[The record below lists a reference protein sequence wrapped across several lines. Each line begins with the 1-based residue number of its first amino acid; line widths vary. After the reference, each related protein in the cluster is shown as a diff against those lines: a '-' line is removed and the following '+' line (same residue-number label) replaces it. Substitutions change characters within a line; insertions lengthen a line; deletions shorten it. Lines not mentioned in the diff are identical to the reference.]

1 MAIDRVVLLDEN
13 TANQIAAGEVVE
25 RPASAV
31 KELVENAVDSGA
43 TQILVTLE
51 DGGKQSILVTDNGV
65 GMTRSDAILALQRHA
80 TSKIKSAADL
90 FAIQTLGFR
99 GEAMPSIASV
109 SRMTIVTKPAEDE
122 LGTRLLI
129 NGGDIE
135 LVEEVATRNG
145 TTIQVEQ
152 LFFNTPARMKFLK
165 STPTEVARV
174 VEIVGQ
180 LAVAY
185 PAISF
190 RLRQGTQEVFATPGT
205 GEPLAALAAVWGR
218 EIARKLIPI
227 RHDAAGLK
235 VTGFVATPEVSRPGR
250 SHELVFVNLRPI
262 KSRLIGHALEEAFRA
277 LTPDSRYPIGALFVE
292 IHPEM
297 VDVNVHPTK
306 TEVKFTRD
314 GEVHHAVSQAVK
326 GALLAYGIVPQA
338 RITVP
343 ALTEMTTT
351 QTTLGFPT
359 SPVPNVT
366 SASPY
371 HDAASAFTAMMAGF
385 TPLETRSDTAS
396 NLASPDARSGIQSES
411 IESGDAIKN
420 TLDSLDASHKVESP
434 LGQTELGSS
443 LHQEVGI
450 VLDVGLPEPEN
461 PSVGGIAEDGMS
473 AREIKADSEEDNKTE
488 FVSIGNESVGSAS
501 NKATSE
507 ADEELKVR
515 PLPKPFAEQLREF
528 RILGQARNTYIIALT
543 PNGIAVI
550 DQHVA
555 HERVLYER
563 LTVKRFSNG
572 IPVQRL
578 AMPITINLGRREAL
592 LLAEHCESFIR
603 AGWDI
608 ATFGKDSFVVRS
620 VPAMLVNKP
629 YERILRDMIDELVNQ
644 TVSRR
649 LLVQQEHVTIT
660 NACKMAVKAGD
671 PMNIEEM
678 QGLLEQLAE
687 TVNPYLCPHGRPIVV
702 TISFQELDKQFKRT

>member
-1 MAIDRVVLLDEN
+1 MAADRVLLLDEN

-31 KELVENAVDSGA
+31 KELVENAVDAGA
-43 TQILVTLE
+43 TQIVVALE
-51 DGGKQSILVTDNGV
+51 DGGKQSILVSDNGC
-65 GMTRSDAILALQRHA
+65 GMTRSDAILSLQRHA
-80 TSKIKSAADL
+80 TSKIRTADDL
-90 FAIQTLGFR
+90 FAICTLGFR

-109 SRMTIVTKPAEDE
+109 SRMTITTKPADE
-122 LGTRLLI
+122 ESGTRLLI
-129 NGGDIE
+129 AGGDIQS
-135 LVEEVATRNG
+135 VEETAARDG
-145 TTIQVEQ
+145 TTIEVSET
-152 LFFNTPARMKFLK
+152 FFNTPARMKFLK

-185 PAISF
+185 PAIAF
-190 RLRQGTQEVFATPGT
+190 RLRQGLQEVFATPGT

-218 EIARKLIPI
+218 DIARKLIPI
-227 RHDAAGLK
+227 RHEIGGLN
-235 VTGFVATPEVSRPGR
+235 VTGFVATPDISRPGR
-250 SHELVFVNLRPI
+250 SHELIFVNRRPI

-277 LTPDSRYPIGALFVE
+277 LTPDSRYPIGAIFVE
-292 IHPEM
+292 IHPDL

-338 RITVP
+338 RITTP
-343 ALTEMTTT
+343 AAATLQNS
-351 QTTLGFPT
+351 QTTLGFLSST
-359 SPVPNVT
+359 PNAT
-366 SASPY
+366 TASPF
-371 HDAASAFTAMMAGF
+371 HDAASAFATAIAGF
-385 TPLETRSDTAS
+385 MPLETIADAAHNVSSETNSNANGVGVENGSPHNIDTITNKNDTDCAYPPAGITADPGNDPERDTSVIQANHSGNGENNDLNAETTSHIATDTAQKEGNS
-396 NLASPDARSGIQSES
+396 TIDNVPQNADA
-411 IESGDAIKN
+411 
-420 TLDSLDASHKVESP
+420 VP
-434 LGQTELGSS
+434 QTEEW
-443 LHQEVGI
+443 Q
-450 VLDVGLPEPEN
+450 
-461 PSVGGIAEDGMS
+461 
-473 AREIKADSEEDNKTE
+473 
-488 FVSIGNESVGSAS
+488 
-501 NKATSE
+501 
-507 ADEELKVR
+507 VR
-515 PLPKPFAEQLREF
+515 PRPRPFAEQLREF
-528 RILGQARNTYIIALT
+528 KVLGQARNTYIIALT

-563 LTVKRFSNG
+563 LTVKRFANG

-578 AMPITINLGRREAL
+578 TVPITINLGRREAL
-592 LLAEHCESFIR
+592 LLAEHCDSFTK

-608 ATFGKDSFVVRS
+608 AAFGKDSFVVRS

-629 YERILRDMIDELVNQ
+629 YEKILRDMIDELVNQ

-671 PMNIEEM
+671 PINLEEM

-687 TVNPYLCPHGRPIVV
+687 TENPYLCPHGRPIVV
-702 TISFQELDKQFKRT
+702 TISFHELDKQFKRA